1 MLRHVL
7 RWLAYQV
14 DPHPARV
21 PVPPASVT
29 IFEGGV
35 TQSAA
40 TTLTRHGA
48 IRP

>member
-1 MLRHVL
+1 MFRHVL

-14 DPHPARV
+14 DPHHARE
-21 PVPPASVT
+21 PVRPASVT
-29 IFEGGV
+29 IFECGV

-40 TTLTRHGA
+40 ATLTRHGA